1 MEKAFKEIQKYPG
14 SSYILIVPLLIVL
27 MLFVFSVDVWF
38 QLFLGSI
45 VLVLALSL
53 LYVFTARFIIEINS
67 SGVSYQVTPF
77 GKKQYISK
85 NDITNIEVIN
95 LDFIGTFRGWGARKR
110 KGKKAYIF
118 NDGDFLF
125 IKTSEMSYYFS
136 IKDSTVF
143 FERIPHYFVDHTAQ

>member
-27 MLFVFSVDVWF
+27 VLFVFSVDVWF

-67 SGVSYQVTPF
+67 SGISYQITPF

-85 NDITNIEVIN
+85 NDITSIEIIDF
-95 LDFIGTFRGWGARKR
+95 DFIGTFGGWGVRKR

-118 NDGDFLF
+118 NDADFLS
-125 IKTSEMSYYFS
+125 IRTSEMDYYFS
-136 IKDSTVF
+136 IKDRTAFS
-143 FERIPHYFVDHTAQ
+143 EKIQHYFVE